1 MVRDPVGGME
11 VAPAAPFAVRQHKGQ
26 TFYFCSDKCVKSF
39 DEDPG
44 RYAGPVSATTG
55 VPETATGTVRLDL
68 PVRGLSRSGGPA
80 LAQALRGGG
89 GGGNA
94 TPNTRAGPGPRPDS
108 APTGSRCG

>member
-1 MVRDPVGGME
+1 MVRDPVCGME
-11 VAPAAPFAVRQHKGQ
+11 VDPAAAFAVRQHKGQ

-80 LAQALRGGG
+80 LAQALRAVAGGG
-89 GGGNA
+89 HAPPNRRPGRGTGGFE
-94 TPNTRAGPGPRPDS
+94 
-108 APTGSRCG
+108 